1 MATLNQLIELSA
13 RSCQLLAH
21 GQTMTAEMQADML
34 TLFNFMLEELRGKG
48 VDLGITNLAATD
60 EIYIDQADYMPLHY
74 MLTVRACDHYG
85 RQPSAVKFD
94 LAERAENVIF
104 ARYYQNTELNI
115 PVGLQPTE
123 SFDIDL

>member
-1 MATLNQLIELSA
+1 MATVATLIDFTA

-21 GQTMTAEMQADML
+21 GQTMTAEMQSDML
-34 TLFNFMLEELRGKG
+34 TLFNFMLDELRGKG
-48 VDLGITNLAATD
+48 VELGITDLAATS
-60 EIYIDQADYMPLHY
+60 EIYIDHADYMPLHY
-74 MLTVRACDHYG
+74 MLSVRACDHYG

>member
-1 MATLNQLIELSA
+1 
-13 RSCQLLAH
+13 
-21 GQTMTAEMQADML
+21 
-34 TLFNFMLEELRGKG
+34 MLEELRGKG
-48 VDLGITNLAATD
+48 VDLGITTSQQTD
-60 EIYIDQADYMPLHY
+60 EIYIDRADYMPLHY
-74 MLTVRACDHYG
+74 MLTESDDHYG

-123 SFDIDL
+123 QSDIDRRLLHPVSWPSYKKPVYTVVSASD